1 MHWNSRVFVKY
12 LVHTGTKDHQNPAC
26 AVFNPLSIAAPPVPG
41 HSDHILVSNC
51 LGGRGVLDGRASAQ
65 ACFPLP
71 CHIQS
76 LWNSL
81 EVFPV
86 IQTEAVFSSSF
97 PLENDQGDPRAHG
110 FLGSCLFSV
119 LQPLYLHLLYAEH
132 IESLWV
138 LLQDMS
144 AHFLLGS
151 THTAPCLVCLPL
163 CANLR

>member
-1 MHWNSRVFVKY
+1 MPH
-12 LVHTGTKDHQNPAC
+12 
-26 AVFNPLSIAAPPVPG
+26 PVPLELSG
-41 HSDHILVSNC
+41 GVSCNTD
-51 LGGRGVLDGRASAQ
+51 RGCV
-65 ACFPLP
+65 
-71 CHIQS
+71 
-76 LWNSL
+76 
-81 EVFPV
+81 
-86 IQTEAVFSSSF
+86 F

-151 THTAPCLVCLPL
+151 IRTVPCLVCLPL
-163 CANLR
+163 RANLR